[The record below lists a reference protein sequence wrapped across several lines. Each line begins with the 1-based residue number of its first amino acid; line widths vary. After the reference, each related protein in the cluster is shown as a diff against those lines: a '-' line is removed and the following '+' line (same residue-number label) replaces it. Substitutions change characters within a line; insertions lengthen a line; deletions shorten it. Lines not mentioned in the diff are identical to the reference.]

1 MCPFCQMAV
10 AVDTTTA
17 AVPQFLDGQSA
28 ASAPAAAAAA
38 AAAVLLLLWC
48 CSHSPAQ
55 IYMCCA
61 CCAQLC
67 RPTGFLFYTLREPFQ
82 VRRRNFAYFFSIANT
97 RECVLNRSDY
107 ICHPH
112 TYPVHDRHH
121 CGCFQTRATATTA
134 AAAPAELL
142 FLNSNRCAAVV
153 VLLLLR
159 AAFFIL

>member
-1 MCPFCQMAV
+1 MPLLPDGCCCKHYYCCCAAIPRWAIGRLCPRRSSCCCCCCV
-10 AVDTTTA
+10 
-17 AVPQFLDGQSA
+17 
-28 ASAPAAAAAA
+28 
-38 AAAVLLLLWC
+38 AAAVVLLSL
-48 CSHSPAQ
+48 SPAQ